1 MQTHFLEYLP
11 ADLAPMTIRQLLRKW
26 LIPRKWQHLL
36 RIQEKITVN
45 HHYHHFDELVHGGDL
60 IEMNFDFL
68 PENTQHY
75 LPATNYQPEI
85 LYEDAT
91 TIIVNK
97 PAGLKTH
104 PNRPDETGSMLNFLQ
119 AEYPDILIVHRLDQ
133 QTSGALLVAKNT
145 VAVPIYNRQLT
156 LKVMRRDYLAWVS
169 EPTTLSDQGGISLPI
184 GPDPTDKRK
193 FCVDDQSGLSAQTN
207 YRVLRRTES
216 AALVA
221 ISLET
226 GRTHQIRVHF
236 AAIGHPIVG
245 DPLYNPAYQPAQKML
260 LHGYQ
265 LHFYPPF
272 QFNEQQ
278 ISAPLPEYFPK

>member
-1 MQTHFLEYLP
+1 MQTHFLEYLH

-45 HHYHHFDELVHGGDL
+45 HHYHHFDELVRGGDL

-169 EPTTLSDQGGISLPI
+169 EPNTLSDRGGISLSI

-193 FCVDDQSGLSAQTN
+193 FCVDDQSGLAAQTN